1 TDYGVIYLSSDEIQ
15 AMQAAKIDLYF
26 RFVPVKDQNE
36 QGIVGQRLASSP
48 VVNEAIF
55 EVFGVS
61 GQVKILG
68 NPIEIETNY
77 KGYSTDV
84 ILPIEDIYYDGID
97 LDMLR
102 VYIEHSDGEIVVKKG
117 EIVFDE
123 NGLPQGFK
131 FTINK

>member
-1 TDYGVIYLSSDEIQ
+1 
-15 AMQAAKIDLYF
+15 MQAAKIDLYF